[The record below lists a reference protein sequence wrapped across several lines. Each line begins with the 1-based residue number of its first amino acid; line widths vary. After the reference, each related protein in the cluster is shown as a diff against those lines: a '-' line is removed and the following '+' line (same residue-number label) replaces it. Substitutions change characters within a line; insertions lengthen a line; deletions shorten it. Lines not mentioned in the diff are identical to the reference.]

1 MCRTPANLFFVRR
14 MPADLLFDKEASAD
28 AIRFGGGLGAGRAID
43 ENECKIYLVKTY
55 T

>member
-1 MCRTPANLFFVRR
+1 

-43 ENECKIYLVKTY
+43 ENECKIYLVKNPNLCHAEVILFAF
-55 T
+55 

>member
-1 MCRTPANLFFVRR
+1 

-55 T
+55 TCSHMFNMRYNLD